1 MIVSFIEDEYN
12 TPQHWKAAMEGF
24 AIRLQWLCMIS
35 IFTSVISYKS
45 NGIESLVDL
54 MSNFYSGE
62 EASVVDDIVAAIQYQ
77 IVNTRQVVDK

>member
-1 MIVSFIEDEYN
+1 MADSDGRFCNKTTVALYDFNEDE
-12 TPQHWKAAMEGF
+12 TTTVF
-24 AIRLQWLCMIS
+24 L
-35 IFTSVISYKS
+35 FTSVISYKS

-54 MSNFYSGE
+54 MSNFYSGV